1 MHYPNRRLLVKI
13 TSTNLRSRATGG
25 QPRTRDG
32 DCGVFDYDKVI
43 FPDLWQSH
51 SEGVFKGYLRYYTG
65 RCGCK
70 CGSSDAEPTNNLL
83 GPALVH
89 RQANQLSGRS
99 AHFPEPLVALDGVA
113 VYLWLMGGCYACIP
127 VCVPA
132 CTPIGSRM
140 AYS

>member
-51 SEGVFKGYLRYYTG
+51 CEGVFKGWADVGANADQVTPSRRMTSLAPRLYTVRQTSSPEGARTSQNRLR
-65 RCGCK
+65 RWM
-70 CGSSDAEPTNNLL
+70 
-83 GPALVH
+83 V
-89 RQANQLSGRS
+89 
-99 AHFPEPLVALDGVA
+99 
-113 VYLWLMGGCYACIP
+113 
-127 VCVPA
+127 
-132 CTPIGSRM
+132 
-140 AYS
+140 